1 MKDSKPKMDIAY
13 VTVVDLASK
22 QGSVDHIIGISQG
35 LAELG
40 NTVHLIAG
48 KSSRDF
54 NLPSATNLIY
64 HPAPIAGLSPPKAV
78 ARVAQHALNVVKKE
92 NVDIVYLRTFPVD
105 YILFTR
111 HLIRMKVPYVCELNT
126 ITDTEYRAKG
136 QALRGM
142 VYRFWEGCTLA
153 KSLGWLPVTQEIRM
167 WAERISRTRKPFIIA
182 GNGVAIDAVTVKR
195 PRKEVRQTL
204 GVPDSTPVLVMTGF
218 SRPWHG
224 VDRALALLAELPE
237 SSVELWLIGTQN
249 DTDRKYVEIMA
260 SKYGVGRFVRVF
272 PWLSKSEVVDL
283 VAAAEVGIGPLALD
297 RKQMTEAQP
306 LKVRF
311 YLVLGLP
318 VLFNYRDPGV
328 NSDLPFVSHIPS
340 NEPEALASGVEKL
353 LHLPLDERKRIRA
366 YAVENLSWK
375 TIASETEAFLAHL
388 LLMERGCV

>member
-1 MKDSKPKMDIAY
+1 MDIAY

-22 QGSVDHIIGISQG
+22 SGAVDHVIGISQG
-35 LAELG
+35 LAEMG

-48 KSSRDF
+48 TSSRDF
-54 NLPSATNLIY
+54 SLTSATNLIY
-64 HPAPIAGLSPPKAV
+64 HPVLIAGLPPHKAV
-78 ARVAQHALNVVKKE
+78 GKVAQHALNVIKQKD
-92 NVDIVYLRTFPVD
+92 VDIVHLRIFPID

-111 HLIRMKVPYVCELNT
+111 HLIQMKIPYVCELNT
-126 ITDTEYRAKG
+126 ITDAEYRAKG
-136 QALRGM
+136 QALKGM
-142 VYRFWEGCTLA
+142 VYRFFEGRTLA
-153 KSLGWLPVTQEIRM
+153 RSLGWLPLTQEIRT
-167 WAERISRTRKPFIIA
+167 WAERISRMCKPFIIA
-182 GNGVAIDAVTVKR
+182 GNGVAIDTVTVKR
-195 PRKEVRQTL
+195 SCKEVRQML
-204 GVPDSTPVLVMTGF
+204 GVPDATPVLVMAGF

-237 SSVELWLIGTQN
+237 SSVELWLIGAQC
-249 DTDRKYVEIMA
+249 DKDRESIKSIA
-260 SKYGVGRFVRVF
+260 SEYGVGRSVRVF
-272 PWLSKSEVVDL
+272 PWLSKSEAADL

-297 RKQMTEAQP
+297 RKHMTEAQP

-328 NSDLPFVSHIPS
+328 NSDLPFVSYVPS

-375 TIASETEAFLAHL
+375 TIASETGAFLDHL
-388 LLMERGCV
+388 LMRRGHV